1 MASSS
6 IRVAEKTVSALRKLS
21 ETEQRPIGQIVTDLV
36 ERYQEEKLWQAMHDG
51 FAALR
56 QDPAAWQEY
65 QDGVAAWDAIS
76 GETLN
81 DEPPYLSSNDME
93 TRDE

>member
-6 IRVAEKTVSALRKLS
+6 IRVEEKTVSALRKLS

-36 ERYQEEKLWQAMHDG
+36 ERYQEEKFWQAMHDG

-56 QDPAAWQEY
+56 QDPAAWQFY
-65 QDGVAAWDAIS
+65 RTRSQHG
-76 GETLN
+76 TLHLRRN
-81 DEPPYLSSNDME
+81 AERRATVSLLERRGNA
-93 TRDE
+93 R